1 MKFGLGQGQAV
12 PRTEDPRLLTGR
24 GRYTDDFVLPRL
36 AHAYVVRSPHAHARI
51 RSIDIRAAQQTLGV
65 LAVLTGEDWA
75 GEKFGAPRPVIPRQR
90 RDGSPMFVPPRPA
103 LAKDRAMLVGDPVV
117 FVVAESVDLAKDAA
131 ERIAIDY
138 EPLPAVA
145 ATEEALS
152 PSAPK
157 LWGEC
162 RDNECFFF
170 TLGDQRAVEAGFAKA
185 DHVTRLKLVFNRV
198 TAATMEPR
206 GCIGEWDDRLG
217 RFTLYV
223 GTQRPHG
230 ARADLARRILHIPE
244 TQLRIVAGEVG
255 GSFGMKGGHYPE
267 YALALWASRRIGRPV
282 KWIAER
288 SEGMLTD
295 DHDHVS
301 EAELALDHNGHF
313 LALRARN
320 ISNIGAYLAPGGII
334 SPTMHLGGLAGTYTT
349 PAIYVEVSAV
359 FTNTT
364 SIGPY
369 RGSGRPEASYI
380 VERLIDNAAR
390 EMAIDRA
397 ELRRRNTV
405 PASAM
410 PFKTGLVYTL
420 DCGAFDENLERA
432 LVMAD
437 YPGFERRREEARG
450 RGRLKGIGFA
460 NIIEQTSQAQGET
473 VMVRLDPGG
482 TVTVIPGSISHGQGH
497 ETMYKI
503 LLSHRLG
510 LDAADIRVMHSD
522 TDLAPDGGGTYASR
536 TAVLGGSA
544 ATMAADKVIAKA
556 KKIAAH
562 ALEAAEDDIEFA
574 DSAFRVVGTD
584 RAVSLQEVAA
594 AAHVPSRLPPGL
606 ETGLYE
612 VASFSPEIPNFPNG
626 CHVCEVEID
635 PETGATQVLR
645 YVVVDDVG
653 IVINKLTLDGQI
665 HGGVVQGIGQAF
677 TEHLVYDGY
686 SGQLLTGSLMD
697 YGLPRAD
704 EVPSFETDENPVPTK
719 TNPLG
724 VKGAG
729 EAGNVGALAAIMNA
743 VVDALSPLGIAY
755 LDMPATPESVWRA
768 IRAAQARDDA
778 KRVTT
783 AKDRTSYASATSAP
797 PLYEQ
802 ARHLRASPQG
812 RRDDDDRR
820 RRLRREADE
829 QGRAV
834 VASRTLKLAE
844 DGWPERKAEL
854 VDGDDEAD
862 DPREMG
868 CWKLVLDNKTG
879 E

>member
-1 MKFGLGQGQAV
+1 MKFALGQAV

-24 GRYTDDFVLPRL
+24 GHYTDDFVLPRL
-36 AHAYVVRSPHAHARI
+36 AHAHVLRSPHTHARI
-51 RSIDIRAAQQTLGV
+51 RSVDTRGAQQMPGV

-75 GEKFGAPRPVIPRQR
+75 AEKFGAPRPVIPRQR
-90 RDGSPMFVPPRPA
+90 RDGSQMFVPPRPA
-103 LAKDRAMLVGDPVV
+103 LAKDRAMLVGDPVG
-117 FVVAESVDLAKDAA
+117 FIVAESVDLAKDVA
-131 ERIAIDY
+131 ERIAVEY
-138 EPLPAVA
+138 EPLPSVT

-152 PSAPK
+152 PGAPK
-157 LWGEC
+157 LWAEC
-162 RDNECFFF
+162 QENECFYF
-170 TLGDQRAVEAGFAKA
+170 TLGDKRAVETAFAQA
-185 DHVTRLKLVFNRV
+185 HHVTRLKLVFNRV

-206 GCIGEWDDRLG
+206 GCVGEWDDRLG

-223 GTQRPHG
+223 GTQRPHT
-230 ARADLARRILHIPE
+230 ARADMARRILHIPE
-244 TQLRIVAGEVG
+244 TQLRVVAGEVG

-267 YALALWASRRIGRPV
+267 YALALWASRKIGRPV

-288 SEGMLTD
+288 GEGMLTD
-295 DHDHVS
+295 DHDRDHVS
-301 EAELALDHNGHF
+301 EGELALDRDGHF

-320 ISNIGAYLAPGGII
+320 VSNIGAYLAPGGII

-380 VERLIDNAAR
+380 IERLIDNAAR
-390 EMAIDRA
+390 ELQIDRG

-420 DCGAFDENLERA
+420 DCGEFRENLDRA
-432 LVMAD
+432 LAMAD
-437 YPGFERRREEARG
+437 YVGFEHRREEARG
-450 RGRLKGIGFA
+450 RGWLRGIGFA

-510 LDAADIRVMHSD
+510 LDEADIRVTYSD

-544 ATMAADKVIAKA
+544 ATIAADKVVAKA
-556 KKIAAH
+556 RKIAAH

-574 DSAFRVVGTD
+574 DGSFRVVGSD
-584 RAVSLQEVAA
+584 RVVSLQDVAQA
-594 AAHVPSRLPPGL
+594 AYVPSRLPEGL

-635 PETGATQVLR
+635 PETGATRVLR

-653 IVINKLTLDGQI
+653 TVINPLTLAGQI
-665 HGGVVQGIGQAF
+665 HGGVAQGIGQAF
-677 TEHLVYDGY
+677 TEQLLYDER
-686 SGQLLTGSLMD
+686 SGQLLTGSFMD

-704 EVPSFETDENPVPTK
+704 EVCSFEMEENPVPTK

-743 VVDALSPLGIAY
+743 VVDALAPLGIAHI
-755 LDMPATPESVWRA
+755 DMPATPEKVWRA
-768 IRAAQARDDA
+768 IRA
-778 KRVTT
+778 KR
-783 AKDRTSYASATSAP
+783 
-797 PLYEQ
+797 
-802 ARHLRASPQG
+802 G
-812 RRDDDDRR
+812 RR
-820 RRLRREADE
+820 
-829 QGRAV
+829 GV
-834 VASRTLKLAE
+834 
-844 DGWPERKAEL
+844 GEL
-854 VDGDDEAD
+854 S
-862 DPREMG
+862 
-868 CWKLVLDNKTG
+868 
-879 E
+879 

>member
-1 MKFGLGQGQAV
+1 MKFALGQAV

-24 GRYTDDFVLPRL
+24 GRYIDDFVLPRL
-36 AHAYVVRSPHAHARI
+36 AHACVLRSPHAHARI
-51 RSIDIRAAQQTLGV
+51 HSIDVRAAQQIPGV

-75 GEKFGAPRPVIPRQR
+75 TEKFGAPRPIIPRQR
-90 RDGSPMFVPPRPA
+90 RDGSPMFVPSRPA
-103 LAKDRAMLVGDPVV
+103 LAKDRAMLVGDPVA
-117 FVVAESVDLAKDAA
+117 FVVAEDPYLARDAA
-131 ERIAIDY
+131 ERIAVEY
-138 EPLPAVA
+138 EPLPSVT
-145 ATEEALS
+145 ATEAALS
-152 PSAPK
+152 ADAPK
-157 LWGEC
+157 LWAEC
-162 RDNECFFF
+162 PDNECFFF
-170 TLGDQRAVEAGFAKA
+170 TVGDKAAVEAAFAWA
-185 DHVTRLKLVFNRV
+185 HHVTRLKLVFNRI

-206 GCIGEWDDRLG
+206 GCIGEWDDRLR

-223 GTQRPHG
+223 GTQRPHT
-230 ARADLARRILHIPE
+230 ARADMARRILHIPE
-244 TQLRIVAGEVG
+244 TQLRVVAGEVG

-267 YALALWASRRIGRPV
+267 YALALWASRKIERPV

-288 SEGMLTD
+288 GEGMLSD
-295 DHDHVS
+295 DHDRDHIS
-301 EAELALDHNGHF
+301 EAELALDRDGRF
-313 LALRARN
+313 LALRAHN
-320 ISNIGAYLAPGGII
+320 TSNIGAYLAPGGII

-349 PAIYVEVSAV
+349 PAIYVEVSAA
-359 FTNTT
+359 FSNTT

-380 VERLIDNAAR
+380 VERLLDNAAR
-390 EMAIDRA
+390 EMGIDRA

-420 DCGAFDENLERA
+420 DCGEFGKNLERA
-432 LVMAD
+432 LEMAD
-437 YPGFERRREEARG
+437 YVGFDRRREEARE
-450 RGRLKGIGFA
+450 RGRLRGIGFA

-510 LDAADIRVMHSD
+510 LDEADIRVAHSD

-544 ATMAADKVIAKA
+544 ATIAADKVVAKA

-574 DSAFRVVGTD
+574 DGSFRVVGTD
-584 RAVSLQEVAA
+584 RAIGLKDVVQAA
-594 AAHVPSRLPPGL
+594 YVPSRLPKGI

-626 CHVCEVEID
+626 CHVCEVELD
-635 PETGATQVLR
+635 PETGVTRVLR

-653 IVINKLTLDGQI
+653 TVINKLTLEGQI
-665 HGGVVQGIGQAF
+665 HGGVAQGIGQAF
-677 TEHLVYDGY
+677 TEHLVYDRS
-686 SGQLLTGSLMD
+686 SGQLLSGSLMD

-704 EVPSFETDENPVPTK
+704 EVPSFEMDENPVPTK

-729 EAGNVGALAAIMNA
+729 EAGNVGALAAVMNA
-743 VVDALSPLGIAY
+743 VVDALSPLGITH

-768 IRAAQARDDA
+768 IR
-778 KRVTT
+778 T
-783 AKDRTSYASATSAP
+783 A
-797 PLYEQ
+797 
-802 ARHLRASPQG
+802 
-812 RRDDDDRR
+812 
-820 RRLRREADE
+820 
-829 QGRAV
+829 
-834 VASRTLKLAE
+834 
-844 DGWPERKAEL
+844 
-854 VDGDDEAD
+854 
-862 DPREMG
+862 
-868 CWKLVLDNKTG
+868 
-879 E
+879 

>member
-1 MKFGLGQGQAV
+1 MKFALGQAV

-36 AHAYVVRSPHAHARI
+36 AHAYVLRSPHAHARI
-51 RSIDIRAAQQTLGV
+51 RSGEIRAAQQMPGV

-75 GEKFGAPRPVIPRQR
+75 AERFGAPRPVIPRQR
-90 RDGSPMFVPPRPA
+90 RDGSPMFVPSRPA
-103 LAKDRAMLVGDPVV
+103 LAKDRVMLVGDPVA
-117 FVVAESVDLAKDAA
+117 FIVAESLNLAKDAA
-131 ERIAIDY
+131 ERIAVEY
-138 EPLPAVA
+138 EPLPAVTA
-145 ATEEALS
+145 MDQALS
-152 PSAPK
+152 PDAPK
-157 LWGEC
+157 LWPEC
-162 RDNECFFF
+162 PDNECFFF
-170 TLGDQRAVEAGFAKA
+170 TSGDRRAVEAAFARA
-185 DHVTRLKLVFNRV
+185 DHVSRLKLVFNRV

-206 GCIGEWDDRLG
+206 GCIGDWDDRLG

-223 GTQRPHG
+223 GTQRPHT
-230 ARADLARRILHIPE
+230 ARADMARRILHIPE
-244 TQLRIVAGEVG
+244 TQLRVIAGEVG

-267 YALALWASRRIGRPV
+267 YALALWAARKVGRPV
-282 KWIAER
+282 EWIAER
-288 SEGMLTD
+288 GEGMLSD
-295 DHDHVS
+295 DHDRDHVS
-301 EAELALDHNGHF
+301 EAELALDHDGRF

-349 PAIYVEVSAV
+349 PAIYAEVSAV

-380 VERLIDNAAR
+380 VERLIDIAAR
-390 EMAIDRA
+390 EIGIDRA

-405 PASAM
+405 PADAM

-420 DCGAFDENLERA
+420 DCGEFAENLERA
-432 LVMAD
+432 LTMAD
-437 YPGFERRREEARG
+437 YAGFERRREEARG
-450 RGRLKGIGFA
+450 RGRLRGIGFA

-473 VMVRLDPGG
+473 VIVRLDPGG

-510 LDAADIRVMHSD
+510 LDEADIRVAHSD

-544 ATMAADKVIAKA
+544 AAMAADKVIAKA
-556 KKIAAH
+556 RKIAAH
-562 ALEAAEDDIEFA
+562 TLEAAEDDIEFA
-574 DSAFRVVGTD
+574 DASFRVVGTD

-594 AAHVPSRLPPGL
+594 AAYVPSRLPPGL
-606 ETGLYE
+606 ETGLYDA
-612 VASFSPEIPNFPNG
+612 ASFSPEIPNFPNG

-635 PETGATQVLR
+635 PETGSAQVLR

-653 IVINKLTLDGQI
+653 IVINPLTLAGQI
-665 HGGVVQGIGQAF
+665 HGGVAQGIGQTF
-677 TEHLVYDGY
+677 TEHLVYDPH

-704 EVPSFETDENPVPTK
+704 EVCSFEMEENPVPTR

-743 VVDALSPLGIAY
+743 VVDALSPLGVTHI
-755 LDMPATPESVWRA
+755 DMPATPEKVWRA
-768 IRAAQARDDA
+768 IRAAP
-778 KRVTT
+778 
-783 AKDRTSYASATSAP
+783 SSP
-797 PLYEQ
+797 G
-802 ARHLRASPQG
+802 LR
-812 RRDDDDRR
+812 
-820 RRLRREADE
+820 
-829 QGRAV
+829 
-834 VASRTLKLAE
+834 
-844 DGWPERKAEL
+844 
-854 VDGDDEAD
+854 
-862 DPREMG
+862 
-868 CWKLVLDNKTG
+868 
-879 E
+879 

>member
-1 MKFGLGQGQAV
+1 
-12 PRTEDPRLLTGR
+12 
-24 GRYTDDFVLPRL
+24 
-36 AHAYVVRSPHAHARI
+36 
-51 RSIDIRAAQQTLGV
+51 
-65 LAVLTGEDWA
+65 
-75 GEKFGAPRPVIPRQR
+75 
-90 RDGSPMFVPPRPA
+90 
-103 LAKDRAMLVGDPVV
+103 
-117 FVVAESVDLAKDAA
+117 
-131 ERIAIDY
+131 
-138 EPLPAVA
+138 
-145 ATEEALS
+145 
-152 PSAPK
+152 
-157 LWGEC
+157 
-162 RDNECFFF
+162 
-170 TLGDQRAVEAGFAKA
+170 LGDRRAVEAAFAQA

-206 GCIGEWDDRLG
+206 GVIGEWDHRLG

-223 GTQRPHG
+223 GTQRPHT

-244 TQLRIVAGEVG
+244 TQLHVVAGDVG

-267 YALALWASRRIGRPV
+267 YALALWASRKLGRPV

-288 SEGMLTD
+288 GEGMLTD
-295 DHDHVS
+295 DHDRDHIS
-301 EAELALDHNGHF
+301 EAELALDRDGHF

-390 EMAIDRA
+390 EMQIDRA

-405 PASAM
+405 PASRM

-420 DCGAFDENLERA
+420 DCGKFGENLERA
-432 LVMAD
+432 LAMAD
-437 YPGFERRREEARG
+437 YAGFEHRREEARA
-450 RGRLKGIGFA
+450 RNRLRGIGFA

-473 VMVRLDPGG
+473 VMVRLDSGG

-510 LDAADIRVMHSD
+510 FDEADIRVAHSD

-544 ATMAADKVIAKA
+544 ATIAADKVIAKA
-556 KKIAAH
+556 RKIAAH
-562 ALEAAEDDIEFA
+562 VMEAAEDDIEFV
-574 DSAFRVVGTD
+574 DGSFRVVGTD
-584 RAVSLQEVAA
+584 RTVSSKDAA
-594 AAHVPSRLPPGL
+594 AAAYVPSRVPEGL

-612 VASFSPEIPNFPNG
+612 IASFSPEIPNFPNG

-635 PETGATQVLR
+635 PETGATRVLR

-653 IVINKLTLDGQI
+653 TVINKLTLEGQI
-665 HGGVVQGIGQAF
+665 HGGVAQGIGQAF
-677 TEHLVYDGY
+677 TEHLVYDERLGQPL
-686 SGQLLTGSLMD
+686 SGSFMD

-704 EVPSFETDENPVPTK
+704 EVCSFEMDENPVPTK

-743 VVDALSPLGIAY
+743 VVDALSPLGIANI
-755 LDMPATPESVWRA
+755 DMPATPEKVWRT
-768 IRAAQARDDA
+768 IRGARTM
-778 KRVTT
+778 R
-783 AKDRTSYASATSAP
+783 
-797 PLYEQ
+797 
-802 ARHLRASPQG
+802 G
-812 RRDDDDRR
+812 
-820 RRLRREADE
+820 
-829 QGRAV
+829 
-834 VASRTLKLAE
+834 
-844 DGWPERKAEL
+844 DGVNL
-854 VDGDDEAD
+854 
-862 DPREMG
+862 
-868 CWKLVLDNKTG
+868 
-879 E
+879 

>member
-1 MKFGLGQGQAV
+1 MKFALGQAV

-24 GRYTDDFVLPRL
+24 GRYTDDCVLPRL
-36 AHAYVVRSPHAHARI
+36 AHAHVLRSPHAHARI
-51 RSIDIRAAQQTLGV
+51 GAIDIRAAQQMPGV
-65 LAVLTGEDWA
+65 LAALTGEDWMA
-75 GEKFGAPRPVIPRQR
+75 EQFGAPRPVIPRQH
-90 RDGSPMFVPPRPA
+90 RDGSPMFVPSRPA
-103 LAKDRAMLVGDPVV
+103 LAKDRVMLVGDPVALI
-117 FVVAESVDLAKDAA
+117 VAESVDLAKDAA
-131 ERIAIDY
+131 ERIAVEY
-138 EPLPAVA
+138 EPLASVS

-152 PSAPK
+152 PGAPK
-157 LWGEC
+157 LWAEC

-170 TLGDQRAVEAGFAKA
+170 TLGDKRAIEAAFAQA
-185 DHVTRLKLVFNRV
+185 HHISRLKLVFNRV

-206 GCIGEWDDRLG
+206 GVIGDWDDRLG

-223 GTQRPHG
+223 GTQRPHT

-244 TQLRIVAGEVG
+244 TQLRVIAGEVG

-267 YALALWASRRIGRPV
+267 YALALWASRKIGRPV

-288 SEGMLTD
+288 GEGMLSD
-295 DHDHVS
+295 DHDRDHVS
-301 EAELALDHNGHF
+301 EAELALDRDGHF

-334 SPTMHLGGLAGTYTT
+334 SPTMHLGGLAGTYAT

-380 VERLIDNAAR
+380 VERLIDTAAR
-390 EMAIDRA
+390 EMGIDRA

-420 DCGAFDENLERA
+420 DCGEFGENLKRA
-432 LVMAD
+432 LAMAD
-437 YPGFERRREEARG
+437 YFGFERRREEARR

-503 LLSHRLG
+503 LMSHRLG
-510 LDAADIRVMHSD
+510 LDEADIRVAHSD

-544 ATMAADKVIAKA
+544 ATMAADKIVVKA

-574 DSAFRVVGTD
+574 DGTFRVIGTD
-584 RAVSLQEVAA
+584 RVVSLKDVAA
-594 AAHVPSRLPPGL
+594 AAYMPSRLPEGL

-635 PETGATQVLR
+635 PETGATQMLR

-653 IVINKLTLDGQI
+653 TVINKLTLEGQI
-665 HGGVVQGIGQAF
+665 HGGVAQGIGQAF
-677 TEHLVYDGY
+677 TEHLVYDKA
-686 SGQLLTGSLMD
+686 SGQLLSGSLMD

-704 EVPSFETDENPVPTK
+704 EVCSFEMDENPVPTK

-743 VVDALSPLGIAY
+743 VVDALSALGVTHI
-755 LDMPATPESVWRA
+755 DMPATPEKVWRA
-768 IRAAQARDDA
+768 IRATPGDLAVSLGKSAR
-778 KRVTT
+778 V
-783 AKDRTSYASATSAP
+783 P
-797 PLYEQ
+797 
-802 ARHLRASPQG
+802 
-812 RRDDDDRR
+812 
-820 RRLRREADE
+820 
-829 QGRAV
+829 
-834 VASRTLKLAE
+834 
-844 DGWPERKAEL
+844 
-854 VDGDDEAD
+854 
-862 DPREMG
+862 
-868 CWKLVLDNKTG
+868 C
-879 E
+879 

>member
-1 MKFGLGQGQAV
+1 MKFALGQAV

-24 GRYTDDFVLPRL
+24 GRYTDDVVLPRL
-36 AHAYVVRSPHAHARI
+36 AHAHVLRSPHAHAHI
-51 RSIDIRAAQQTLGV
+51 RSVDTRAAQQMPGV

-75 GEKFGAPRPVIPRQR
+75 AEGFGAPRPVIPRQR
-90 RDGSPMFVPPRPA
+90 RDGSPMFVPSRPA
-103 LAKDRAMLVGDPVV
+103 LAKDRAMLVGDPVA

-131 ERIAIDY
+131 ERIAVDF
-138 EPLPAVA
+138 EPLPAVT
-145 ATEEALS
+145 ATEQALS
-152 PSAPK
+152 PDAPK
-157 LWGEC
+157 LWAEC
-162 RDNECFFF
+162 RDNVCFFF
-170 TLGDQRAVEAGFAKA
+170 SLGDKRAVEAGFARA
-185 DHVTRLKLVFNRV
+185 YHVSRLKLVFNRV

-206 GCIGEWDDRLG
+206 GVIGEWDDRLG

-244 TQLRIVAGEVG
+244 TQLRVVAGEVG

-267 YALALWASRRIGRPV
+267 YAMALWASRKIGRPV

-288 SEGMLTD
+288 GEGMLTD
-295 DHDHVS
+295 DHDRDHVS
-301 EAELALDHNGHF
+301 EAELALDRDGHF

-320 ISNIGAYLAPGGII
+320 VSNIGAYLAPGGII

-380 VERLIDNAAR
+380 VERLIDTAAR
-390 EMAIDRA
+390 EMGIDRA

-420 DCGAFDENLERA
+420 DCGAFGENLDRA

-437 YPGFERRREEARG
+437 YAGFEQRREEARG
-450 RGRLKGIGFA
+450 RGRLRGIGFA

-473 VMVRLDPGG
+473 VMVRLDPTG

-510 LDAADIRVMHSD
+510 LDEADIRVAHSD

-544 ATMAADKVIAKA
+544 ATIAADKVVAKA

-562 ALEAAEDDIEFA
+562 ALEAAEDDIEF
-574 DSAFRVVGTD
+574 SEGMFRVVGTD
-584 RAVSLQEVAA
+584 RAVSLKDVAQA
-594 AAHVPSRLPPGL
+594 AYVPSRLPEGL

-612 VASFSPEIPNFPNG
+612 VASFSPEIPNYPNG

-635 PETGATQVLR
+635 PETGTTQVLR

-653 IVINKLTLDGQI
+653 TVINKLTLAGQI
-665 HGGVVQGIGQAF
+665 HGGVAQGIGQAF
-677 TEHLVYDGY
+677 AEHLVYDPH

-704 EVPSFETDENPVPTK
+704 EVCSFEMDENPVPTK

-743 VVDALSPLGIAY
+743 VIDALSPLGVTHI
-755 LDMPATPESVWRA
+755 DMPATPEKVWRA
-768 IRAAQARDDA
+768 SERQ
-778 KRVTT
+778 
-783 AKDRTSYASATSAP
+783 
-797 PLYEQ
+797 E
-802 ARHLRASPQG
+802 
-812 RRDDDDRR
+812 
-820 RRLRREADE
+820 
-829 QGRAV
+829 
-834 VASRTLKLAE
+834 LA
-844 DGWPERKAEL
+844 WTR
-854 VDGDDEAD
+854 
-862 DPREMG
+862 
-868 CWKLVLDNKTG
+868 
-879 E
+879 

>member
-1 MKFGLGQGQAV
+1 MKFALGQAV

-36 AHAYVVRSPHAHARI
+36 AHANVLRSPHAHARI
-51 RSIDIRAAQQTLGV
+51 RSIDVRAARQMPGV

-75 GEKFGAPRPVIPRQR
+75 AEKFGGPRPIIPRQR

-103 LAKDRAMLVGDPVV
+103 LAEDRAMLVGDPVA
-117 FVVAESVDLAKDAA
+117 FIVAESVDLAKDAA
-131 ERIAIDY
+131 ERITVEY
-138 EPLPAVA
+138 EPLLSVT
-145 ATEEALS
+145 ATEKALS
-152 PSAPK
+152 PGAPK
-157 LWGEC
+157 LWAEC
-162 RDNECFFF
+162 HDNECFFF
-170 TLGDQRAVEAGFAKA
+170 TLGDQRAVEAAFAQA
-185 DHVTRLKLVFNRV
+185 HHVSRLKLVFNRV

-206 GCIGEWDDRLG
+206 GCIGDWDDRLG

-223 GTQRPHG
+223 GTQRPHT
-230 ARADLARRILHIPE
+230 ARADMARRILHIAE
-244 TQLRIVAGEVG
+244 TQLRVVAGEVG

-267 YALALWASRRIGRPV
+267 YALALWASRKLGRPV

-288 SEGMLTD
+288 CEGMLTD
-295 DHDHVS
+295 DHDRDHIS
-301 EAELALDHNGHF
+301 EAELALDRDGHF

-320 ISNIGAYLAPGGII
+320 VSNIGAYLAPGGII

-349 PAIYVEVSAV
+349 PAIHVEVSAV
-359 FTNTT
+359 YTNTT

-390 EMAIDRA
+390 EMQIDRA

-410 PFKTGLVYTL
+410 PFKTGLAYTL
-420 DCGAFDENLERA
+420 DCGEFGENLERA
-432 LVMAD
+432 LAMAD
-437 YPGFERRREEARG
+437 YAGFERRREEACARK
-450 RGRLKGIGFA
+450 RLRGIGFA

-510 LDAADIRVMHSD
+510 LDEADIRVAHSD

-544 ATMAADKVIAKA
+544 ATIAADKVIAKA
-556 KKIAAH
+556 RKIAAH
-562 ALEAAEDDIEFA
+562 AMEAAEDDIEFV
-574 DSAFRVVGTD
+574 DGSFRVVGTD
-584 RAVSLQEVAA
+584 RTISLKDTAQAA
-594 AAHVPSRLPPGL
+594 YMPSRLPEGL

-635 PETGATQVLR
+635 PETGTTRVLR

-653 IVINKLTLDGQI
+653 TVINPLTLEGQI
-665 HGGVVQGIGQAF
+665 HGGVAQGIGQAF
-677 TEHLVYDGY
+677 TEHLVYDERLGQPL
-686 SGQLLTGSLMD
+686 SGSFMD

-704 EVPSFETDENPVPTK
+704 EVCSFEMDENPVPTK

-743 VVDALSPLGIAY
+743 VVDALSPLGVAHI
-755 LDMPATPESVWRA
+755 DMPATPEKVWHM
-768 IRAAQARDDA
+768 IRAAQAR
-778 KRVTT
+778 
-783 AKDRTSYASATSAP
+783 
-797 PLYEQ
+797 
-802 ARHLRASPQG
+802 
-812 RRDDDDRR
+812 
-820 RRLRREADE
+820 
-829 QGRAV
+829 
-834 VASRTLKLAE
+834 
-844 DGWPERKAEL
+844 
-854 VDGDDEAD
+854 
-862 DPREMG
+862 
-868 CWKLVLDNKTG
+868 
-879 E
+879 

>member
-1 MKFGLGQGQAV
+1 MKFALGQAV

-24 GRYTDDFVLPRL
+24 GRYTDDFVLPHL
-36 AHAYVVRSPHAHARI
+36 AYAHVLRSPHAHARI
-51 RSIDIRAAQQTLGV
+51 RSVEIRAAQQMPGV

-75 GEKFGAPRPVIPRQR
+75 AERFGAPRPVIPRQR
-90 RDGSPMFVPPRPA
+90 RDGSPMFVPSRPA
-103 LAKDRAMLVGDPVV
+103 LAKDRAMLVGDPVAL
-117 FVVAESVDLAKDAA
+117 VVAESLDLAKDAA
-131 ERIAIDY
+131 ERISVDY
-138 EPLPAVA
+138 EPLPSVT

-152 PSAPK
+152 PGAPK
-157 LWGEC
+157 VWPDC
-162 RDNECFFF
+162 KDNECFVFA
-170 TLGDQRAVEAGFAKA
+170 LGDKLAVEAGFAKA
-185 DHVTRLKLVFNRV
+185 HHVSRLKLVFNRV

-206 GCIGEWDDRLG
+206 GVIGDWDDRLG

-223 GTQRPHG
+223 GTQRPHM

-244 TQLRIVAGEVG
+244 TQLRVVAGEVG

-267 YALALWASRRIGRPV
+267 YALVLWASRKTGRPV

-288 SEGMLTD
+288 SEGMVSD
-295 DHDHVS
+295 DHDRDHVS
-301 EAELALDHNGHF
+301 EAELALDRDGHF

-390 EMAIDRA
+390 EMGIDRA

-420 DCGAFDENLERA
+420 DCGEFAENLERA
-432 LVMAD
+432 LAMAD
-437 YPGFERRREEARG
+437 YAGFERRREEARG
-450 RGRLKGIGFA
+450 YQRLRGIGFA

-510 LDAADIRVMHSD
+510 LDEADIRVAHSD

-544 ATMAADKVIAKA
+544 ATIAADKVLAKA

-574 DSAFRVVGTD
+574 DGTFRVVGTD
-584 RAVSLQEVAA
+584 RAVSLKEAA
-594 AAHVPSRLPPGL
+594 AAAYVPSRLPEGL

-626 CHVCEVEID
+626 CHLCEVEID

-645 YVVVDDVG
+645 YVVIDDVG
-653 IVINKLTLDGQI
+653 TVINKLTLEGQI
-665 HGGVVQGIGQAF
+665 HGGVAQGIGQAF
-677 TEHLVYDGY
+677 TEHLVYDKA
-686 SGQLLTGSLMD
+686 SGQLLSGSLMD

-704 EVPSFETDENPVPTK
+704 EVCPFELDENPAPTK

-743 VVDALSPLGIAY
+743 VVDALSPFGVAH
-755 LDMPATPESVWRA
+755 LDMPATPEKVWRA
-768 IRAAQARDDA
+768 ISTARRA
-778 KRVTT
+778 
-783 AKDRTSYASATSAP
+783 
-797 PLYEQ
+797 
-802 ARHLRASPQG
+802 
-812 RRDDDDRR
+812 
-820 RRLRREADE
+820 
-829 QGRAV
+829 
-834 VASRTLKLAE
+834 
-844 DGWPERKAEL
+844 
-854 VDGDDEAD
+854 
-862 DPREMG
+862 
-868 CWKLVLDNKTG
+868 
-879 E
+879 